1 MNKWHFTYCFLSH
14 NSLKYNVFHLV
25 NRSGTNERQTKPNWN
40 VILLVR
46 KDILRTKYKNT
57 KAFCS

>member
-1 MNKWHFTYCFLSH
+1 MNEWHFTYCFFKSQL
-14 NSLKYNVFHLV
+14 NKVQCVHLV

-46 KDILRTKYKNT
+46 KGILRTKYKNT